1 MTSSE
6 KYYDSYFKFALNL
19 LWYMVP
25 SADMDDVSS
34 VDMSIIYE
42 YITLYITFSYRRSHL
57 SILITIWMHSS
68 TMI

>member
-6 KYYDSYFKFALNL
+6 KNYDSYFKFALNL

-34 VDMSIIYE
+34 VDMSIIY
-42 YITLYITFSYRRSHL
+42 ITKLQNIQ
-57 SILITIWMHSS
+57 
-68 TMI
+68 